1 MGYINGKKVYN
12 INIIKENGATFTP
25 HVSEDGVISWTNNK
39 GLENPPPVNIKG
51 AKGEG
56 YTLTEADKT
65 DIADMVEADFNA
77 RLNTIAAA
85 RNSFFRGAN
94 LGDTVTA
101 EQWQAIQD
109 GTFDDLWIGDY
120 WEINGVKWRIAA
132 FDYFYRDYYTASDN
146 MAAANH
152 HITIVPDTCPDAQY
166 HPMKADGDIS
176 GGYVFSDCKTS
187 LLGGTLAKIHLA
199 FGEEHI
205 MSYSAALCNGVTDG
219 KPSAVT
225 NTATSVDLLS
235 EVMLFGRHT
244 VGTADA
250 EGVYYCAGT
259 SGLTQMPLFAL
270 APEFAQ
276 GVDIYREQNLFGY
289 WLRDI
294 AGAGC
299 FSSVV
304 TMSGLTAKAG
314 ASRLDAGGYR
324 PVFNIFNKKLGV
336 E

>member
-1 MGYINGKKVYN
+1 MGYINGKKLYN
-12 INIIKENGATFTP
+12 INVIKENGATFTP
-25 HVSEDGVISWTNNK
+25 SVSEDGVISWTNNK

-56 YTLTEADKT
+56 YTLTEDDKT
-65 DIADMVEADFNA
+65 DIADMVNADMTA

-85 RNSFFRGAN
+85 RNSFFRGAY

-109 GTFDDLWIGDY
+109 GTFDDLWVGDY

-146 MAAANH
+146 DAAANH

-187 LLGGTLAKIHLA
+187 LLGTTLAKITTA

-205 MSYSAALCNGVTDG
+205 MRYSAAMCNGVTDG

-225 NTATSVDLLS
+225 HTTTSVDLLS

-244 VGTADA
+244 VGTAGA
-250 EGVYYCAGT
+250 TNGHYYAGT
-259 SGLTQMPLFAL
+259 SGYTQMPLFAL
-270 APEFAQ
+270 APDFIQ
-276 GVDIYREQNLFGY
+276 GIDIYREQNLLGY

-294 AGAGC
+294 AGNSHFAC
-299 FSSVV
+299 V
-304 TMSGLTAKAG
+304 TTSSGLTGATG
-314 ASRLDAGGYR
+314 ASNLYGAYR
-324 PVFNIFNKKLGV
+324 PVFNIYNKKLGG
-336 E
+336 